1 MEYGKHSYGL
11 NHIKVNSW
19 YDEFKLK
26 IGSFCSFSYN
36 IEVFLGGNHR
46 VDWITTYPFGH
57 VAIDNF
63 GVEPVLGHPQS
74 NGDVVIGND
83 VWIGSN
89 VTIMS
94 GIHID
99 DGAVIATNSVISKNV
114 GPYEIWGG
122 NPAILIKKRFD
133 FETITFLKKLKWW
146 DFSDDEIKSII
157 PMLTS
162 TNINSLIEKY
172 HDKI

>member
-1 MEYGKHSYGL
+1 MEVGKHTYGL
-11 NHIKVNSW
+11 NHIKLRNW
-19 YDEFKLK
+19 GDNYKLK

-36 IEVFLGGNHR
+36 IEIFLGGNHR

-63 GVEPVLGHPQS
+63 GVEPVSGHPQS
-74 NGDVVIGND
+74 NGDVIIGND

-99 DGAVIATNSVISKNV
+99 DGAVIGTNSVVTKNV

-122 NPAILIKKRFD
+122 NPATFIKKRFD
-133 FETITFLKKLKWW
+133 FDAISFLKKLKWW
-146 DFSDDEIKSII
+146 DLPDEEIREII
-157 PMLTS
+157 PILTS
-162 TNINSLIEKY
+162 TNMNLLFEKY
-172 HDKI
+172 YDKI